1 MSLSSAAQG
10 WRSVAKNPHERVGTT
25 SLLFGV
31 ASLPSTCLDL
41 SLRFAELRATERK
54 GTTPV
59 LSIALQ
65 SHLPAAGIKKSSLGG
80 LVSPYTVCHLTPHP
94 CPASGTV
101 FVFCYHDHRA
111 LPEPG
116 PLSGSMYV
124 CNVNTYH
131 RDMHTWKCEHVFVR
145 VRLHTHTSRQTSRCV
160 FAQYV
165 F

>member
-1 MSLSSAAQG
+1 M
-10 WRSVAKNPHERVGTT
+10 
-25 SLLFGV
+25 
-31 ASLPSTCLDL
+31 
-41 SLRFAELRATERK
+41 
-54 GTTPV
+54 PV

-94 CPASGTV
+94 CLASGTV

-116 PLSGSMYV
+116 PLSGPMYV

-145 VRLHTHTSRQTSRCV
+145 VRLHTHTQAGRQVGVYLLSMCFKSPLGGNSLFSPLPV
-160 FAQYV
+160 WL
-165 F
+165 